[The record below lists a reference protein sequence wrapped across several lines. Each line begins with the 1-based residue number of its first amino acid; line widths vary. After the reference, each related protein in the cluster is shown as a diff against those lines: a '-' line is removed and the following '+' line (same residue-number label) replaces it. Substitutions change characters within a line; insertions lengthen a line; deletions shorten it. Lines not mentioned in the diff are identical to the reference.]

1 MFFKNAPL
9 GTMESTEKALVL
21 KVGRFREVDAWVRL
35 FSPHKGLFTAFAFGG
50 CVSRKRFC
58 GCLDPFNLVQFKVK
72 TQRSGG
78 YTYLLE
84 GALINAH
91 RRLRQDNE
99 RLGMAVNCLKFLEA
113 AHLGHTGSQAAYA
126 LLLGAL
132 AALEETP
139 EPSRLLPL
147 FFRGRM
153 AFDQG
158 LAPQWR
164 HCSGCGAD
172 TIQTGQTGQTIQ
184 TGQPGQTGPTG
195 QGGGARF
202 VVEEGRVLC
211 PACRFE
217 GRGTVLPLG
226 RESLSILAA
235 VECSPPS
242 EWALL
247 TPGTQA
253 RMECGRAL
261 DLFVRYHLGL
271 TWEHGSFTR
280 I

>member
-1 MFFKNAPL
+1 
-9 GTMESTEKALVL
+9 MESTEKALVL
-21 KVGRFREVDAWVRL
+21 KVGRFREVDTWVRL

-84 GALINAH
+84 GALISAH

-113 AHLGHTGSQAAYA
+113 AHLGHAGSQTAYA
-126 LLLGAL
+126 LLLGTL
-132 AALEETP
+132 TALEDATS
-139 EPSRLLPL
+139 PSRLLPL

-158 LAPQWR
+158 FAPQWL

-172 TIQTGQTGQTIQ
+172 TLQT
-184 TGQPGQTGPTG
+184 
-195 QGGGARF
+195 GGARF

-211 PACRFE
+211 PACRLE
-217 GRGTVLPLG
+217 GRNTAVPLG
-226 RESLSILAA
+226 REALTILAA
-235 VECSPPS
+235 VACSPPAD
-242 EWALL
+242 WAGL

-253 RMECGRAL
+253 RMECSRAL
-261 DLFVRYHLGL
+261 DLLVRYHLGL

>member
-1 MFFKNAPL
+1 
-9 GTMESTEKALVL
+9 MESTEKALVL

-84 GALINAH
+84 GALISAH
-91 RRLRQDNE
+91 RRLLQDNE

-113 AHLGHTGSQAAYA
+113 AHLGHTGSHSAYA
-126 LLLGAL
+126 LLLDTLG
-132 AALEETP
+132 ALEESPAPT
-139 EPSRLLPL
+139 RLLPL

-158 LAPQWR
+158 FAPEWR
-164 HCSGCGAD
+164 RCSGCGAD
-172 TIQTGQTGQTIQ
+172 LLQA
-184 TGQPGQTGPTG
+184 
-195 QGGGARF
+195 GGARF

-211 PACRFE
+211 PACRYE
-217 GRGTVLPLG
+217 GQGTALALG
-226 RESLSILAA
+226 RESLAVLTA

-242 EWALL
+242 EWAQLV
-247 TPGTQA
+247 PGAQA

-261 DLFVRYHLGL
+261 DMLVRYHLGL